1 MTDLR
6 ASPALDETSFPGM
19 ALTLR
24 VARLATLWRTRLDR
38 ALRPH
43 DMTLALMRPLAYL
56 TMLPK
61 GATQSELAA
70 AMNVDCSALVRV
82 LDLLQKQGFVTR
94 QPDRL
99 DRRAKRL
106 VLTRAGQARCALFHR
121 IAADLERESCA
132 SLAPHT
138 IENLIEGLT
147 TLLVS
152 HNARS
157 HPGLNDAAPEDGLSA
172 VSSPVQP
179 RPTQARN
186 VHTG

>member
-6 ASPALDETSFPGM
+6 VSPALDETRFPGM

-56 TMLPK
+56 TMLPE

-82 LDLLQKQGFVTR
+82 LDLLQKQGFVSR
-94 QPDRL
+94 QPDRQ

-106 VLTRAGQARCALFHR
+106 MLTPAGHARCALFHR
-121 IAADLERESCA
+121 IAAELERESCE
-132 SLAPHT
+132 SLSPGT
-138 IENLIEGLT
+138 IGHLIEGLT

-152 HNARS
+152 HNAQS
-157 HPGLNDAAPEDGLSA
+157 QYDQSQSDQSQNDQIQHDQ
-172 VSSPVQP
+172 VQNGTP
-179 RPTQARN
+179 PAL
-186 VHTG
+186 